1 MYENRAEK
9 GEENALEKRLHEMKD
24 FPSYHR
30 INIFEKGSLVGE
42 EDVLQRKTYECTLKC
57 HSGKGKVL
65 RMQRDQFMQLK
76 KEEVS
81 LHQINFLFTK
91 LFKVTQFSSVQIRSV
106 LLPLWSQFRH
116 FSQWRK

>member
-1 MYENRAEK
+1 MYENKVEK
-9 GEENALEKRLHEMKD
+9 GLENALEKRLHEMKD

-65 RMQRDQFMQLK
+65 RMHRDQFMQLK
-76 KEEVS
+76 KEEVWKS
-81 LHQINFLFTK
+81 VMTK
-91 LFKVTQFSSVQIRSV
+91 IA
-106 LLPLWSQFRH
+106 FRDC
-116 FSQWRK
+116 RKEALDIQTPTKH